1 MMGKAR
7 FNSGRKK
14 QGSSIKRR
22 HHSMPSLDV
31 SYIYWDSVVLAYINN
46 NEL

>member
-14 QGSSIKRR
+14 QGSSY
-22 HHSMPSLDV
+22 SMPSLDV